1 MTGAQQ
7 SPFKRLTFWVLFLS
21 RKKVQI
27 NSNQYYITLLFEAC
41 SFYID
46 ILLLLAILLS
56 SFCLIKKKQKIKPLS
71 MRLLRTGFRFAP
83 CSFSSAVCLCCLI
96 LYHILVFYYRYFPA
110 SETHLRT
117 FHLSRTKALYC
128 AIGVKASPSN
138 RFIVHVLIARWQSGV
153 EASVSNAPLLYTL
166 KIYLES

>member
-27 NSNQYYITLLFEAC
+27 NSNQYYITHLFEAF
-41 SFYID
+41 SFDID

-71 MRLLRTGFRFAP
+71 MRLLRTGSRFAP
-83 CSFSSAVCLCCLI
+83 CSFSSAVCSYSNYHFQFYSFQLNVCFCL
-96 LYHILVFYYRYFPA
+96 
-110 SETHLRT
+110 
-117 FHLSRTKALYC
+117 
-128 AIGVKASPSN
+128 GNASP
-138 RFIVHVLIARWQSGV
+138 HLPPIADKG
-153 EASVSNAPLLYTL
+153 A
-166 KIYLES
+166 